1 MAQHEPPR
9 TTELGAFEEMSEAD
23 RAEQATPAY
32 PDDAPYSDVDPR
44 SVPDDR
50 PVPDAAVP
58 VADIRDT
65 WEADPADMA
74 EQAIAVPL
82 GDDYDGAYADD
93 EP

>member
-1 MAQHEPPR
+1 MAQHKLPR

-32 PDDAPYSDVDPR
+32 PDDAPYSDIDPR

-50 PVPDAAVP
+50 VVPDAAPAVD
-58 VADIRDT
+58 VRDSV
-65 WEADPADMA
+65 EADPVDMA
-74 EQAIAVPL
+74 EQAIPVPL

-93 EP
+93 ES